1 MKDGGTVDDRDQRK
15 IDLTQAEAVDDAEQE
30 AHGARDDVTGTR
42 LHWWVEI
49 LVLLALYI
57 IYSGIRNKFG
67 SATVSP
73 DHAFTNARRVIALER
88 NLGLYVEETIQDAF
102 LGYRFFLQIWNV
114 FYGTL
119 HFWITGYALIYLF
132 RKQPARYSLWRNTII
147 FATLLA
153 LIGFSWF
160 PLMPPRLLD
169 SCGQFGACASYG
181 FVDTLASYGGLWSF
195 DSGAME
201 QISNQYAAM
210 PSLHFAWAM
219 WTFLVLY
226 PHMKHRWSKV
236 LIAIYPWTTLFA
248 IIVTANHYWLDA
260 LGGLVVLGGGYAM
273 AWSLREVFRR
283 IRHPRDVTPA
293 AT

>member
-1 MKDGGTVDDRDQRK
+1 MGRDPRPARPLHHLQRHP
-15 IDLTQAEAVDDAEQE
+15 EQVRLG
-30 AHGARDDVTGTR
+30 HGQPRSR
-42 LHWWVEI
+42 
-49 LVLLALYI
+49 
-57 IYSGIRNKFG
+57 
-67 SATVSP
+67 
-73 DHAFTNARRVIALER
+73 FTNARRVIALER
-88 NLGLYVEETIQDAF
+88 NLGLFVEESIQDAF

-114 FYGTL
+114 FYGTF

-248 IIVTANHYWLDA
+248 SIGTANHDA
-260 LGGLVVLGGGYAM
+260 LEDLGGPGRRLRHGLEPAGGLPPDPSPPGRDPGRD
-273 AWSLREVFRR
+273 LR
-283 IRHPRDVTPA
+283 
-293 AT
+293 

>member
-1 MKDGGTVDDRDQRK
+1 MSEPGMVDRNQRR
-15 IDLTQAEAVDDAEQE
+15 IDLTAAEAVDDAEQL
-30 AHGARDDVTGTR
+30 AHGARDDVTNTR
-42 LHWWVEI
+42 LRWWVEI
-49 LVLLALYI
+49 LALLALYFV
-57 IYSGIRNKFG
+57 YSGIRNNFG

-73 DHAFTNARRVIALER
+73 DLAFDNARWVIDVER
-88 NLGLYVEETIQDAF
+88 ALGLYVEESIQDAF
-102 LGYRFFLQIWNV
+102 LGYRLFLQFWNV

-119 HFWITGYALIYLF
+119 HFWVTGGALIYLF

-153 LIGFSWF
+153 LIGFSSF

-169 SCGQFGACASYG
+169 DCGQFGACASYG

-210 PSLHFAWAM
+210 PSLHFAWAL

-226 PHMKHRWSKV
+226 PHMRRWWSKALLV
-236 LIAIYPWTTLFA
+236 VYPWMTLFA

-260 LGGLVVLGGGYAM
+260 IGGAVALAGGFAI
-273 AWSLREVFRR
+273 AWMLREVFRR
-283 IRHPRDVTPA
+283 IRHRPA
-293 AT
+293 EAAPT

>member
-1 MKDGGTVDDRDQRK
+1 MKDRGTVDRDQRK
-15 IDLTQAEAVDDAEQE
+15 IDLTEAEAVKDAEQE
-30 AHGARDDVTGTR
+30 AHGARDDVTNTR
-42 LHWWVEI
+42 LRWWVEI

-57 IYSGIRNKFG
+57 VYSAIRNEFG

-73 DHAFTNARRVIALER
+73 DHAFDNARRVIDIER
-88 NLGLYVEETIQDAF
+88 ELGLFIEESIQDAF
-102 LGYRFFLQIWNV
+102 LGYRLFLQFWNV

-153 LIGFSWF
+153 LIGFAFF

-169 SCGQFGACASYG
+169 AGPPFGGFAGYG
-181 FVDTLASYGGLWSF
+181 FVDTLAVYGGLWSF

-210 PSLHFAWAM
+210 PSLHFAWAL
-219 WTFLVLY
+219 WTFLVLF
-226 PHMKHRWSKV
+226 PHMKHRWSKI
-236 LIAIYPWTTLFA
+236 LIAAYPWLTLFA
-248 IIVTANHYWLDA
+248 IVVTANHYWLDA
-260 LGGLVVLGGGYAM
+260 IGGVVVLAGGYGI
-273 AWSLREVFRR
+273 AWALREVFRR
-283 IRHPRDVTPA
+283 LRHRPA
-293 AT
+293 ATPATT